1 MNTSARPH
9 PLTTIRQGLV
19 VLVRP
24 LLTFAIVTVRRWGA
38 AWTQKPA
45 IVMPPHWR
53 ARQRYEE
60 GRHGDRG

>member
-1 MNTSARPH
+1 MNTSARPYH
-9 PLTTIRQGLV
+9 LTAFRQGLV

-38 AWTQKPA
+38 TWMQEPP
-45 IVMPPHWR
+45 IVMPSHWR

-60 GRHGDRG
+60 GRQGDRG

>member
-1 MNTSARPH
+1 MNTSARPYH
-9 PLTTIRQGLV
+9 LTAFRQGLV

-45 IVMPPHWR
+45 IVMLPHWR

-60 GRHGDRG
+60 GRQGDRR